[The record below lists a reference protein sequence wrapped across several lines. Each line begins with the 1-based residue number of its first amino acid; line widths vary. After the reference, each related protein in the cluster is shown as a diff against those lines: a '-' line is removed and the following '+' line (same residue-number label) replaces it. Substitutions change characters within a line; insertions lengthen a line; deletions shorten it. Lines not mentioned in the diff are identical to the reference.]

1 MPRRAGKDSRQSG
14 TLASETAQKGTD
26 QRKHWL
32 GEALEWLAQ
41 RVTEWTVGSGAFGVA
56 LATILVWG

>member
-1 MPRRAGKDSRQSG
+1 M
-14 TLASETAQKGTD
+14 TAQKGTD

-32 GEALEWLAQ
+32 GEALEWLAH
-41 RVTEWTVGSGAFGVA
+41 RITEWTVGSWAFGVA